1 MILVAALVGYL
12 LGTFPSADLVT
23 RIATR
28 GKVDIRTVGT
38 GNPGTLNAMRSIGTK
53 WGIVVMVLDVAKGT
67 AAGVIGR
74 ELGGGDGAYA
84 AATASIAGH
93 IFPVWTRF
101 RGGKGVA
108 TSVGACLAVFPVYV
122 PLDVVVAYLGAVKSK
137 RATIG
142 TQMGCVIWMAA
153 SLLWW
158 AFDWPNLWGP
168 APSRGMLA
176 FSVIGSAMIM
186 WAFWHGNRELAR
198 QAGAADS
205 PEDSA

>member
-1 MILVAALVGYL
+1 MIVVAVVVGYL

-23 RIATR
+23 RLATR
-28 GKVDIRTVGT
+28 GRVDIRQVGT
-38 GNPGTLNAMRSIGTK
+38 GNPGTLNAMKSIGTG
-53 WGIVVMVLDVAKGT
+53 WGIVVLVLDVAKGIG
-67 AAGVIGR
+67 AGL
-74 ELGGGDGAYA
+74 LGGWIAGDDGAYA

-93 IFPVWTRF
+93 IFPVWQRF

-108 TSVGACLAVFPVYV
+108 TSVGACIAVFPIYV

-142 TQMGCVIWMAA
+142 TQMGCLIWMAA
-153 SLLWW
+153 SLVWF

-168 APSRGMLA
+168 APGRGMLA
-176 FSVIGSAMIM
+176 FSVIGSSMIL

-198 QAGAADS
+198 KAALTDPTGDPS
-205 PEDSA
+205 

>member
-1 MILVAALVGYL
+1 MIVVAVVVGYL

-28 GKVDIRTVGT
+28 GRVDIRQVGT
-38 GNPGTLNAMRSIGTK
+38 GNPGTLNAMKSIGTG
-53 WGIVVMVLDVAKGT
+53 WGIVVLVLDVAKGIG
-67 AAGVIGR
+67 AGLLGR
-74 ELGGGDGAYA
+74 LIAGDDGAYA

-108 TSVGACLAVFPVYV
+108 TSVGACIAVFPIYV
-122 PLDVVVAYLGAVKSK
+122 PLDVVVAYLGAVKSR

-142 TQMGCVIWMAA
+142 TQMGCLIWMAA
-153 SLLWW
+153 SLVWT

-168 APSRGMLA
+168 APGRGMLA
-176 FSVIGSAMIM
+176 FSVLGSSMIL

-198 QAGAADS
+198 KAAITDS
-205 PEDSA
+205 PGDPA

>member
-1 MILVAALVGYL
+1 VIVVAVVVGYL

-23 RIATR
+23 RLATR
-28 GKVDIRTVGT
+28 GQVDIRQVGT
-38 GNPGTLNAMRSIGTK
+38 GNPGTLNAMKSIGTR
-53 WGIVVMVLDVAKGT
+53 WGIVVLVLDVAKGIG
-67 AAGVIGR
+67 AGLLGR
-74 ELGGGDGAYA
+74 WIAGDDGAYV

-93 IFPVWTRF
+93 IFPLWTRF

-108 TSVGACLAVFPVYV
+108 TSVGACIAVFPIYV

-142 TQMGCVIWMAA
+142 TQMGCLIWMAA
-153 SLLWW
+153 SLLWF

-168 APSRGMLA
+168 APGRGMLA
-176 FSVIGSAMIM
+176 FSVIGSSMIL

-198 QAGAADS
+198 KAAITD
-205 PEDSA
+205 PTGDTA